1 MPKQEWRE
9 SLGPRI
15 GEARRAVAAREIE
28 EIARRSGALVVD
40 GGLELMLLGHTY
52 RLLWPELVLTFSDGN
67 PCPEEL
73 TILVLDYCSLA
84 DGTEPT
90 GGWIGFQELPNGAFY
105 RRAFQG
111 YTGDQLV
118 ADLTAD
124 VEAFRRAAEQF
135 RGEPIEMGD
144 AAYAFRVLPHV
155 PLAVVW
161 WIGDDE
167 FPANATVL
175 FDRAASHYLPTDGLA
190 ILGRMLCRSLA
201 KRGRES

>member
-1 MPKQEWRE
+1 MPKAEWRE

-15 GEARRAVAAREIE
+15 DEARRAVAARETE

-40 GGLELMLLGHTY
+40 GGLEIMLLGHDY

-67 PCPEEL
+67 ACPEEL
-73 TILVLDYCSLA
+73 TILVLDYLNLA

-90 GGWIGFQELPNGAFY
+90 GGWIGFQELPNGSFY

-111 YTGDQLV
+111 YSGDQLV
-118 ADLTAD
+118 ADLHAD
-124 VEAFRRAAEQF
+124 VEVFRRA
-135 RGEPIEMGD
+135 GERFGGESIEMGD

-161 WIGDDE
+161 WIGDDD
-167 FPANATVL
+167 FPANAIVL
-175 FDRAASHYLPTDGLA
+175 FDSAASHYLPTDGLA

-201 KRGRES
+201 KRGRKS

>member
-1 MPKQEWRE
+1 MPKEEWRE

-15 GEARRAVAAREIE
+15 DGTRRVLADRTLE
-28 EIARRSGALVVD
+28 EIAGRSGALVVD
-40 GGLELMLLGHTY
+40 GGLELVLLGSTY
-52 RLLWPELVLTFSDGN
+52 RLLWPELALTFSDGN
-67 PCPEEL
+67 ACPEEL
-73 TILVLDYCSLA
+73 TIMVLDYLGLA

-90 GGWIGFQELPNGAFY
+90 GVWIGFQELLSGSFY

-118 ADLTAD
+118 ADLDAN
-124 VEAFRRAAEQF
+124 VEAFSNAAKRF
-135 RGEPIEMGD
+135 GGEPIAMGD

-155 PLAVVW
+155 SLAVVW
-161 WIGDDE
+161 WNGDDE

-175 FDRAASHYLPTDGLA
+175 FDEVASHYLPTDGLA